1 MTTLCLNRAKI
12 SREAFDAAARKTA
25 TVLSSYGVAED
36 TAIAVLMRNDIQ
48 CLEIVEAC
56 HFLGARYVML
66 NWHATTKEIAHI
78 IDDSEALILL
88 GHRDLLA
95 PLDIAALS
103 ATPILSV
110 DVPAEV
116 FEAYPSKHAAELPA
130 TIKSLNDLK
139 SNVQSWA
146 KDPQR
151 FRGLFAYTSGS
162 TGMPKGIKR
171 NTNPDGPDQYM
182 VYAGLARDLM
192 QAVPGDKFMV
202 AAPLYHSAPHA
213 LSMFAVASGYMDVVI
228 AAKFDAIEFLEL
240 LEFHKITHVYIV
252 PTMMIRLLKLPQ
264 DVRDQ
269 YDLSSLK
276 FAVSTGSP
284 WPTDVK
290 TAMIDWLGPIF
301 YESYGASEIGF
312 MTLISSQEAIE
323 KPGSVG
329 KILPGGSIK
338 ILSDTMTECPT
349 GEVGT
354 IYVHLPIFGDFN
366 YSNAE
371 GSLAD
376 QRYKGHATVG
386 DMGHL
391 DEEGYLFI
399 GDRKKDMIISG
410 GANIFPAE
418 IEAELIK
425 MPQIADCAVFGAP
438 DPEFGEQI
446 VAAVQCA
453 EGASVSLNEVREYL
467 TPLLAKF
474 KIPRKL
480 DVHDALPREDSG
492 KIFKK
497 RLRDPYWENE
507 AKKI

>member
-1 MTTLCLNRAKI
+1 MTTFSLNRTQVTRSEFESA
-12 SREAFDAAARKTA
+12 SRKTA
-25 TVLSSYGVAED
+25 TVLSGYGVAED
-36 TAIAVLMRNDIQ
+36 TVIAVLMRNDVQ
-48 CLEIVEAC
+48 CLELVEAC
-56 HFLGARYVML
+56 RLLGARYVML
-66 NWHATTKEIAHI
+66 NWHSPAKEIAHI
-78 IDDSEALILL
+78 LEDSEASVLVAHI
-88 GHRDLLA
+88 DLLLK
-95 PLDIAALS
+95 LDVSGLGE
-103 ATPILSV
+103 TPILSMETPT
-110 DVPAEV
+110 DVGA
-116 FEAYPSKHAAELPA
+116 AYGTTPPGNLPT
-130 TIKSLNDLK
+130 TIKSLNQLK
-139 SNVQSWA
+139 DTA
-146 KDPQR
+146 KAFTGDPLR

-171 NTNPDGPDQYM
+171 NTDPNAPDQYL

-213 LSMFAVASGYMDVVI
+213 LSMFAVASGYMDIVI
-228 AAKFDAIEFLEL
+228 TPKFDPVDFMEL
-240 LEFHKITHVYIV
+240 IQFHKVTHIYIV
-252 PTMMIRLLKLPQ
+252 PTMMIRLLKLPHS
-264 DVRDQ
+264 VRDQ

-284 WPTDVK
+284 WPTEVK
-290 TAMIDWLGPIF
+290 AAMIDWLGPIF

-312 MTLISSQEAIE
+312 MTLISSDEAAQ

-338 ILSDTMTECPT
+338 ILNDDMTECPT
-349 GEVGT
+349 GEIGT
-354 IYVHLPIFGDFN
+354 IYVNLPIFGDFN

-371 GSLAD
+371 GSIVD

-391 DEEGYLFI
+391 DADGYLFI

-425 MPQIADCAVFGAP
+425 MPQINDCAVFGAP

-453 EGASVSLNEVREYL
+453 EGATVTLDEVRDYL
-467 TPLLAKF
+467 APLLAKF
-474 KIPRKL
+474 KMPRKL
-480 DVHDALPREDSG
+480 DIHGCLPREDSG

-497 RLRDPYWENE
+497 RLRDPYWESQD
-507 AKKI
+507 KKI